1 MVRRR
6 AITNFAFSACL
17 ELARLL
23 HTNSNDEVT
32 RRRPRGG
39 LRRYTADA
47 AEWRA
52 RLLALYDLNK
62 SPTTRHTEKMSIK
75 YYPYFLYFGQVILA
89 IGNLDAYELK
99 VNKDIFKYQE
109 KVISKTNLSI
119 PEIFLQWLI
128 RVCFIPIK

>member
-1 MVRRR
+1 VVRRR

-39 LRRYTADA
+39 LRRYTDA

-89 IGNLDAYELK
+89 IGSLDAYE
-99 VNKDIFKYQE
+99 VKDG
-109 KVISKTNLSI
+109 
-119 PEIFLQWLI
+119 LI
-128 RVCFIPIK
+128 RCIT